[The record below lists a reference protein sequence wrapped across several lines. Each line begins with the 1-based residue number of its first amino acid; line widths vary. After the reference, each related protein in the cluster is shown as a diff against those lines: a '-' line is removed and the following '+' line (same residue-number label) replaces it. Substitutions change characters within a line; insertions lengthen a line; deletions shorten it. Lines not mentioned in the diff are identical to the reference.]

1 MTKVEIFG
9 SKTIFLLSNA
19 FCLWLCISKL
29 WLETTNTRP
38 WCYGE
43 RVDCI
48 REWGG
53 GETSVLLN
61 LWGCKW
67 GLSTRKEDE
76 SCILFFS
83 YTYAL
88 KHTRVFLVH
97 CWSESD
103 TVTVVITPLC
113 LLDQFPSL
121 YPSYAIQI
129 HKKKRKL
136 ILYLEH
142 KCLNQNKGE

>member
-76 SCILFFS
+76 SCILFFLLHICFKAH
-83 YTYAL
+83 YGFFGAL
-88 KHTRVFLVH
+88 LKWIRYCDSCYHTSLFIGPI
-97 CWSESD
+97 SF
-103 TVTVVITPLC
+103 PLPIIC
-113 LLDQFPSL
+113 YSNTQEEKEINFIS
-121 YPSYAIQI
+121 
-129 HKKKRKL
+129 
-136 ILYLEH
+136 
-142 KCLNQNKGE
+142 GT